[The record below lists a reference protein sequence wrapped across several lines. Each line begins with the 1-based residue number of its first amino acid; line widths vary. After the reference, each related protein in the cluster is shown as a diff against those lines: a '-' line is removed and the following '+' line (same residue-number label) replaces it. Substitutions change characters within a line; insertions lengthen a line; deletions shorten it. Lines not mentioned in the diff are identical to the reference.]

1 MFNWS
6 LHFLSNFLTSDGIV
20 QPMGLAGLVV
30 ASLNMLIQVFL
41 SVAFGDKSLFIA
53 LTYLQAESVLPLP

>member
-41 SVAFGDKSLFIA
+41 SVAFGDKSILK
-53 LTYLQAESVLPLP
+53 VGGRR